1 MRQRNDL
8 HKTVSKYYSKIQTI
22 YYEPPNGTSIL
33 YFELAEEVEKHSYR
47 RERNENGEA
56 NTTGHKVDLGI
67 GDDGTL

>member
-8 HKTVSKYYSKIQTI
+8 HKTVSKCYKIQTI

-33 YFELAEEVEKHSYR
+33 YFELAEEVGKHSYK
-47 RERNENGEA
+47 RERNENGGA
-56 NTTGHKVDLGI
+56 GTTGHKVDLRI